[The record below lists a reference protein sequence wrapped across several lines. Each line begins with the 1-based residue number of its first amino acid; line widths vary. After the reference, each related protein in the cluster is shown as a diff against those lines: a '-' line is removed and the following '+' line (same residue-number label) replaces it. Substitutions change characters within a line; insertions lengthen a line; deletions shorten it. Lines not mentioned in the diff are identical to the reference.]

1 MILQMRKALSLLI
14 LLSSMGASFAQE
26 KTNLQT
32 LKALSFSLNEQFK
45 KDSIQLFE
53 LVKQKKAIRSFRTEN
68 GSLAQLTGIAPNRLP
83 EYTVVDNNTNAAA
96 TTSTQRLWQGGSTG
110 LGLTGG
116 IQALSGKLGIWDGGR
131 VFFDHV
137 EFQGKNGV
145 QLDNPGAND
154 DHATHVAG
162 TMVAKGMN
170 TVARGMAYGNRG
182 LIAYDFNNDAAEMAT
197 QAGSLLLSN
206 HSYGTIAGWRV
217 NTSANNRWEFW
228 GEPGANE
235 DYNFG
240 FYDTRARFWDSITY
254 AAPFYLPV
262 KSSGNNRSQNGPP
275 EGSPY
280 WRRNAAGTWDSI
292 PARPAGISSNDG
304 YDIISTYGNAKNIL
318 TIGAVSAIPSG
329 YQQAS
334 DVLIST
340 FSSWGP
346 TDDGRIKPDLVGM
359 GVSLTSSVFGGN
371 ITNLAAYGTLSGTS
385 MSTPNVTG
393 SLLLLQELYH
403 RQTEGNFMRAA
414 TLKGIAIH
422 TASEAGTT
430 AGPDYVY
437 GWGLLNAEQAAN
449 VIRNQQNNHRIIEA
463 TMQQGRD
470 TSITVIASGK
480 GPLVLTLTWTDP
492 PGTVNFADR
501 YNNRSPKLINDL
513 DIRVTSGSN
522 TFQPWILDPANP
534 AAPATRG
541 DNVRDNVEKIEIP
554 NAVAG
559 QSYTIRISHKGTLIN
574 NLQAYSL
581 IASGINGIAYCASTP
596 ASNADSRINNLTFGT
611 INNTP
616 PTGCTTYSDY
626 TSLTASI
633 RPGQLVPI
641 SITPGTCGVNK
652 DKIIRVFID
661 WNGDG
666 DFEDSNE
673 IVATSGVIAGSTAF
687 TTNVQV
693 PASIVAGMRTRMRVV
708 LAETTNAA
716 GINACGTYTGG
727 GETQDYSLQ
736 ITANT
741 TDLALEDIQEP
752 ISNDCNKEAQYVSL
766 RVRNLGETIV
776 QGTDIAYVTEV
787 RQGAT
792 LIQTLRDTIRHTV
805 AKGDVMILPHSQAF
819 QANGGSYQFVSTI
832 GIAGDQNSGNNSL
845 TVSKTYSTGLSATVT
860 NIQAQVCN
868 NTSVSFRASVNPA
881 TGLLWYTQQTGGM
894 PIGGG
899 TAALASA
906 TVPAN
911 RIFYVGVNDF
921 KGNIGINNK
930 EHFGSGG
937 YNQFSPGVRIQTFT
951 PVEIESA
958 RLYVGNS
965 GKITIMVVDSAT
977 MSIVATTSLELKATS
992 PSPSSGAQANQPE
1005 DMGRVYPLNLRIPQ
1019 PGNYV
1024 IKVDFGPSAT
1034 LYRNNSIPLNQ
1045 SPYPIITPGVMAI
1058 TGHEATVTT
1067 TQFYYYFYD
1076 MRVRSLDC
1084 AGTAGR
1090 TAVTAAAPLNV
1101 TITQTGNNLASSTN
1115 TGSIQWFFNNNPIT
1129 GGTGQNL
1136 NIGATGSGI
1145 YRVRHGLL
1153 DCLFQSADLNA
1164 TITALNVLSAE
1175 RISLQAGPNPVKGVL
1190 NVRYT
1195 STTVQPHQVEL
1206 FNQHGNQLYQERYAS
1221 PGTQAVVN
1229 RQLKL
1234 GELAAGVYVLKLT
1247 MGKEVYLT
1255 KVIAQ

>member
-1 MILQMRKALSLLI
+1 MRKLIFACLLFSPAI
-14 LLSSMGASFAQE
+14 LFAQE
-26 KTNLQT
+26 KTNKQVLQS
-32 LKALSFSLNEQFK
+32 LSQSLQQQYS
-45 KDSIQLFE
+45 KDSIQLAE
-53 LVKQKKAIRSFRTEN
+53 LVKQKKATRSFKVEG

-83 EYTVVDNNTNAAA
+83 EYTVVDNNTTAAA
-96 TTSTQRLWQGGSTG
+96 TTSTQTLWQGGSTG

-116 IQALSGKLGIWDGGR
+116 IQALTGKLGIWDGGR

-137 EFQGKNGV
+137 EFQGKGGV
-145 QLDNPGAND
+145 QLDNPGTND

-162 TMVAKGMN
+162 TMIAKGVS

-228 GEPGANE
+228 GEPGATE
-235 DYNFG
+235 DYTFG
-240 FYDTRARFWDSITY
+240 FYDTRSRFWDSITF

-280 WRRNAAGTWDSI
+280 WRRNAAGIWDSI

-329 YQQAS
+329 YKQAS

-359 GVSLTSSVFGGN
+359 GVSLTSPVFGGN
-371 ITNLAAYGTLSGTS
+371 ITNLAAYGILSGTS

-414 TLKGIAIH
+414 TLKGVAIH

-430 AGPDYVY
+430 EGPDYVY
-437 GWGLLNAEQAAN
+437 GWGLLNTEKAAN
-449 VIRNQQNNHRIIEA
+449 VIRNQENNHRVLEA
-463 TMQQGRD
+463 NLQQGRD
-470 TSITVIASGK
+470 TTITVIASGK
-480 GPLVLTLTWTDP
+480 GPLVVTLSWTDP
-492 PGTVNFADR
+492 PGLVNFNDR
-501 YNNRSPKLINDL
+501 YNNRTPKLINDL
-513 DIRVTSGSN
+513 DIRVTSGTNS
-522 TFQPWILDPANP
+522 FLPWILDPAIP

-541 DNVRDNVEKIEIP
+541 DNIRDNVEKIEIL

-559 QSYTIRISHKGTLIN
+559 QSYTIRISHKGSLTN
-574 NLQAYSL
+574 NAQAYSL
-581 IASGINGIAYCASTP
+581 IVSGINGLAYCASAP
-596 ASNADSRINNLTFGT
+596 SSNADTRINNVSFGS

-616 PTGCTTYSDY
+616 SAGCTTYSDY
-626 TSLTASI
+626 TGLTASI
-633 RPGQLVPI
+633 RPGQSLPI
-641 SITPGTCGVNK
+641 SVTPGTCGVDK

-661 WNGDG
+661 WNSDG
-666 DFEDSNE
+666 DFADANE
-673 IVATSGVIAGSTAF
+673 IVATSGVISGNTSF
-687 TTNVQV
+687 TTSVQV
-693 PASIVAGMRTRMRVV
+693 PASIATGLRTRMRVIV
-708 LAETTNAA
+708 AETNNASN
-716 GINACGTYTGG
+716 INACGTYTGG
-727 GETQDYSLQ
+727 GETQDYSIQ
-736 ITANT
+736 IVANA

-752 ISNDCNKEAQYVSL
+752 IANDCNKEAQYVSL
-766 RVRNLGETIV
+766 RARNLGETII
-776 QGTDIAYVTEV
+776 QGTDIVYITEV
-787 RQGAT
+787 RQGAN
-792 LIQTLRDTIRHTV
+792 LIQTLRDTIRHFV

-819 QANGGSYQFVSTI
+819 QANAGSYQFVSTI
-832 GIAGDQNSGNNSL
+832 SINGDQNSGNNTL
-845 TVSKTYSTGLSATVT
+845 TVSKSYSSGLPATVT

-868 NTSVSFRASVNPA
+868 NSSVSFRANISPA
-881 TGLLWYTQQTGGM
+881 SALLWYTQQTGGA

-899 TAALASA
+899 TAAFASA
-906 TVPAN
+906 TIPAN
-911 RIFYVGVNDF
+911 RTFYIGVNDF

-930 EHFGSGG
+930 EHFSSGGG

-965 GKITIMVVDSAT
+965 GKVTIMVVDSAS
-977 MSIVATTSLELKATS
+977 MSIVASTNLELKATS
-992 PSPSSGAQANQPE
+992 PSPSSGAQGNQPD

-1019 PGNYV
+1019 PGNYI

-1034 LYRNNSIPLNQ
+1034 LYRNSAIPLSQN
-1045 SPYPIITPGVMAI
+1045 PYPITVPGVMAI

-1076 MRVRSLDC
+1076 MRIRSLDC
-1084 AGTAGR
+1084 ASGAAR
-1090 TAVTAAAPLNV
+1090 TAVTATAPLNIS
-1101 TITQTGNNLASSTN
+1101 ITQTGNNLASSSN
-1115 TGSIQWFFNNNPIT
+1115 QGNIQWLFNSNPIS
-1129 GGTGQNL
+1129 GANAQNL

-1145 YRVRHGLL
+1145 YKVRHGIL
-1153 DCLFQSADLNA
+1153 DCSFESPDLNA
-1164 TITALNVLSAE
+1164 TITALTVLNPE
-1175 RISLQAGPNPVKGVL
+1175 KIGLQAGPNPVNGLL
-1190 NVRYT
+1190 NLRYS
-1195 STTVQPHQVEL
+1195 STTIQPHQVEL
-1206 FNQHGNQLYQERYAS
+1206 FQQDGSRVYQERYQS
-1221 PGTQAVVN
+1221 PGMNTVVN
-1229 RQLKL
+1229 RQFRI
-1234 GELAAGVYVLKLT
+1234 GELVSGVYVLKLT
-1247 MGKEVYLT
+1247 LGKEVYLT